1 MPLPTLVRLDE
12 LGPLERELVDGGIRA
27 EVGGDAGQPLAVEQ
41 LERLGL
47 HLREGGGGAGGA
59 VDDQLQDFAGFG
71 QVGAA
76 LQVLVASL
84 FLGLL
89 SRFGDK
95 GGDVVHQG
103 GEGVVVEAVKAVDD
117 EAEQVEVGEPAVEL
131 LEAMGRV
138 VVRQRG
144 VVGDGIGRDLQLW
157 DDAHGEVVERT
168 KGV

>member
-1 MPLPTLVRLDE
+1 
-12 LGPLERELVDGGIRA
+12 
-27 EVGGDAGQPLAVEQ
+27 EVGGNTGQALAVEQ

-89 SRFGDK
+89 SRFGDPAAFDRQLNEK
-95 GGDVVHQG
+95 GFILPGLGD
-103 GEGVVVEAVKAVDD
+103 A
-117 EAEQVEVGEPAVEL
+117 
-131 LEAMGRV
+131 
-138 VVRQRG
+138 
-144 VVGDGIGRDLQLW
+144 GDRLFG
-157 DDAHGEVVERT
+157 T
-168 KGV
+168 